1 MSDITTE
8 YRGYRLFYFGED
20 KWGVLTTD
28 VPIPNGTLDEMK
40 ERIDRW
46 IVDSRTKDGI
56 RVWHIWHDNP
66 KYWQKIT
73 AVFREAP
80 DRYSGKAT
88 SSVLTN
94 NGSNPDNLYRLEFRN
109 AAPDTQDAAEAIE
122 RAKVAFAEAVE
133 AQQRWKEARAAIPRI
148 THADVESLP
157 ERESR

>member
-8 YRGYRLFYFGED
+8 YRGYRLFYFGDD
-20 KWGVLTTD
+20 KWGVMDD
-28 VPIPNGTLDEMK
+28 VPIPNGTMDEIK
-40 ERIDRW
+40 DRIDKW
-46 IVDSRTKDGI
+46 IIDSRKADGI
-56 RVWHIWHDNP
+56 RAWHIWHDNP

-80 DRYSGKAT
+80 DRYTGKMYN
-88 SSVLTN
+88 SVLIS
-94 NGSNPDNLYRLEFRN
+94 NGTNPDNLYSVKFRD